1 MKFGVNYFDEDI
13 FRARLELQQVFEQD
27 KVAQQET
34 TTDGYSMLNLYLSK
48 DLTYRGQTYEVF
60 VRGTNLLSEKMR
72 NHVSY
77 IKDVAPLPGASA
89 MAGIRV
95 RF

>member
-1 MKFGVNYFDEDI
+1 
-13 FRARLELQQVFEQD
+13 
-27 KVAQQET
+27 
-34 TTDGYSMLNLYLSK
+34 MLNLYLSK
-48 DLTYRGQTYEVF
+48 DVTYDGRTYELF
-60 VRGTNLLSEKMR
+60 VRGSNLLSEKVR

>member
-1 MKFGVNYFDEDI
+1 MKFGANYYHEDL
-13 FRARLELQQVFEQD
+13 FRVRLELQQVFEQD
-27 KVAQQET
+27 KVASYET
-34 TTDGYSMLNLYLSK
+34 PTDGYSMVNLYLSK
-48 DLTYRGQTYEVF
+48 DVTYEGRTYELF
-60 VRGTNLLSEKMR
+60 VRGTNLLSEKVR